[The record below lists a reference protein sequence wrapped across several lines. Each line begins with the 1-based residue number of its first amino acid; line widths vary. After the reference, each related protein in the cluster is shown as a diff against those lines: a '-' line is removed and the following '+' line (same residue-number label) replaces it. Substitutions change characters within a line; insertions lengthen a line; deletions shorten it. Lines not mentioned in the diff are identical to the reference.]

1 MKKIL
6 VINAG
11 SSSIKFQ
18 LIRMPGEIVIA
29 SGLVESIGLPNAAI
43 HYKSKKMNI
52 SETVAIE
59 NHQIGLERI
68 ASLLMD
74 PDRGAIKSVDEID
87 VVGHRVVH
95 GGKDFSST
103 VFIDDNV
110 RSEEHTSE
118 LQSRENLVCR
128 LLLENKKK

>member
-1 MKKIL
+1 KIL

-52 SETVAIE
+52 SETIEIE

-68 ASLLMD
+68 ATLLLD
-74 PDRGAIKSVDEID
+74 AERGALKSVEEID

-103 VFIDDNV
+103 VFIDDKV
-110 RSEEHTSE
+110 KATIK
-118 LQSRENLVCR
+118 R
-128 LLLENKKK
+128 LFSLAPLHNPHNY